1 MSQTTLDQ
9 QLQERIKPF
18 LGKTGP
24 TRWSARPIERSAI
37 WNFCEAVEDAN
48 PVYWDEEE
56 AAKSRF
62 GRLIAPPQALMALN
76 MQPWWLPPFLRERAA
91 EQEAALGPSPSSL
104 AFEIV
109 REFGF
114 VTATNV
120 TREEEYLQPF
130 GPGDGR
136 IGQRD
141 RLVSVSP
148 IKKTRVG
155 PGVFLTTEIEFLI
168 EATNEPI
175 ARAKNVL
182 LLYDGTQQGKD

>member
-1 MSQTTLDQ
+1 MSQETLDE
-9 QLQERIKPF
+9 QLQARIEPF

-24 TRWSARPIERSAI
+24 TRWSARPIERSAV

-48 PVYWDEEE
+48 PVYWDEEA

-76 MQPWWLPPFLRERAA
+76 MQAWWLPQFLRDRAA
-91 EQEAALGPSPSSL
+91 EEEAALGPSPASL
-104 AFEIV
+104 AFEV
-109 REFGF
+109 AREFGF

-120 TREEEYLQPF
+120 TRDEEYLQPF

-141 RLVSVSP
+141 RLVNVSP
-148 IKKTRVG
+148 IKKTKVG
-155 PGVFLTTEIEFLI
+155 PGVFLTTEIDFLV
-168 EATNEPI
+168 ETKDEPI

-182 LLYDGTQQGKD
+182 LLYNGTQQGKD